1 MSQPTRSRP
10 PPSVPPK
17 AKALPPTGP
26 WPRPQPKARS
36 AEPSASAEGQWPR
49 PGPAT
54 QERYPTRVQPRTL
67 PPKPPPHTL
76 ERRPVHEPGPV
87 RRVPASGVPAKAR
100 TRRDHGVRPGSTG
113 HSRDDHDASGTDDDD
128 TGSLASPASPD
139 SPRRARPA
147 PWYEIQRQQQMDLQE
162 TEEILRLAER
172 LLARARCLRDRLLKW

>member
-49 PGPAT
+49 PGPVTPAK
-54 QERYPTRVQPRTL
+54 PRTL

-172 LLARARCLRDRLLKW
+172 LLERARCLRDRLLKW